1 MTETNKKGKL
11 KLDTDPLALTDKSYM
26 YYYRGVPYVPH
37 YTQKGRF
44 VGPGNIEK
52 LEIELEML
60 GAIKKE
66 VFLWPRFW
74 MNEKSRMVR

>member
-52 LEIELEML
+52 LEIELEIL

-66 VFLWPRFW
+66 VFL
-74 MNEKSRMVR
+74 S